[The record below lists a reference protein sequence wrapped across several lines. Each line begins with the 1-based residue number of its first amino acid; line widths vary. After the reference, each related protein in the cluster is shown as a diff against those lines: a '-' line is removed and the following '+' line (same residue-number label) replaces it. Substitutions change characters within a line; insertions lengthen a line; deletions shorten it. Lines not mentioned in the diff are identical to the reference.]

1 MSTHSQ
7 HHANA
12 QRRHAIKKR
21 EKILQM
27 MTDNKKKGTYLT
39 PEPKDRNFGYPID
52 APNAPGLVT
61 AYTINNELFV
71 NPMEMAEME
80 MDGLTFGGR
89 NKRAKSGKSGKRA
102 KSGKS
107 AKNVKRGTS
116 YKRKS
121 RRHKKNKNRSNKM
134 SRKNKNRM
142 SRKNKN
148 RMSRKKK
155 QL

>member
-89 NKRAKSGKSGKRA
+89 NKRAKSGKSAR
-102 KSGKS
+102 S

>member
-7 HHANA
+7 SHKNA
-12 QRRHAIKKR
+12 QRRHGIQKR
-21 EKILQM
+21 EKILKM
-27 MTDNKKKGTYLT
+27 MTDNKQKGIYLT
-39 PEPKDRNFGYPID
+39 PEHKDRNFGYPID
-52 APNAPGLVT
+52 GPNAAGLAT
-61 AYTINNELFV
+61 AYQINNELFV
-71 NPMEMAEME
+71 NPMQMAGME

-89 NKRAKSGKSGKRA
+89 NKRGNR
-102 KSGKS
+102 GKS
-107 AKNVKRGTS
+107 AKNIKRDTS

-134 SRKNKNRM
+134 TRKNKNRM

>member
-89 NKRAKSGKSGKRA
+89 NKRAKSGKSARSA
-102 KSGKS
+102 RS

-142 SRKNKN
+142 SRK
-148 RMSRKKK
+148 KK

>member
-7 HHANA
+7 SHKNA
-12 QRRHAIKKR
+12 QRRHGIQKR
-21 EKILQM
+21 EKILRM
-27 MTDNKKKGTYLT
+27 ITKNKKEGRYLT

-52 APNAPGLVT
+52 APNAEGLVT
-61 AYTINNELFV
+61 AYTINTQLFGD
-71 NPMEMAEME
+71 PMKMAEME

-89 NKRAKSGKSGKRA
+89 NKR
-102 KSGKS
+102 GKS
-107 AKNVKRGTS
+107 AKRVRN
-116 YKRKS
+116 KRKS

-134 SRKNKNRM
+134 SSKNKNRM
-142 SRKNKN
+142 SRKNKK